1 MKYLGATCVAIC
13 SSFAV
18 HSAAVAQSQSGRESA
33 EIRISTRY
41 VDFNN
46 PQSVADFDQRLSRA
60 AKTACDSGAS
70 FDLSMKIED
79 ARCAQAAW
87 EQAAKSLDQPL
98 LSALHHQ
105 TTSLAQASIIDR
117 K

>member
-1 MKYLGATCVAIC
+1 MKYLGATFVAVC
-13 SSFAV
+13 SALAL
-18 HSAAVAQSQSGRESA
+18 HSVAAAQPQSNREPV
-33 EIRISTRY
+33 ELRVSTRY

-60 AKTACDSGAS
+60 AQTACDSGAS
-70 FDLSMKIED
+70 FDLRIRIED
-79 ARCAQAAW
+79 AQCAHKAW
-87 EQAAKSLDQPL
+87 ERAAKSLDQPL

-105 TTSLAQASIIDR
+105 TTSLAQAAIIDQ